1 MSNGI
6 TRNPEDIKGASS
18 GKSSSIG
25 AKTSWKQDP
34 IDFSSIP
41 VQSWKIIPFRD
52 PSQAIFRRGSNNTRI
67 MYKKWETKKAY
78 YNPKIET
85 STP

>member
-1 MSNGI
+1 MRETKYSTVFVSNGI
-6 TRNPEDIKGASS
+6 TRKPEDINGASS

-41 VQSWKIIPFRD
+41 VQ
-52 PSQAIFRRGSNNTRI
+52 N
-67 MYKKWETKKAY
+67 
-78 YNPKIET
+78 
-85 STP
+85 